1 MRGKRF
7 VYGSYR
13 GRRSTT
19 DVLKTVA
26 LILVVLVVLAV
37 AGVWMAQK
45 YIVYDDGGY
54 HLELPFFQKEGP
66 AQEPEDFRVA
76 VEPAASQPE
85 ETPEEGEPLLATV
98 TVPLSAVEDGSAEAL
113 AAQAGANSVL
123 LDMKTDRGQLGF
135 VSQLA
140 MAASAGVNAGQAD
153 INRQLQALNS
163 GELYTVARLSCFR
176 DHALAKDETYAIRTN
191 SGYRWTD
198 PEELR
203 WSSPASQAVQD
214 YLVALMVEL
223 AQLGFDEILL
233 DNWGYPR
240 RREIWAISSR
250 GMPTTWSTC
259 LSRWRSSS
267 PERRRLWS
275 PTGRGWPFGAPGRCW
290 RGMRVPAARR
300 PSCWSGMPSGSG
312 WRRRR
317 TVWRTCF
324 PKRGSQKERSGW
336 PCWWKSWT
344 QTWTV
349 PRGSGTRR
357 RELRTRKQARRLS
370 ESSDALFFSQRGRS
384 HVAPPSGR

>member
-26 LILVVLVVLAV
+26 LILAVLVVLAV

-85 ETPEEGEPLLATV
+85 ETPEEGEPLLAAV

-191 SGYRWTD
+191 SGYQWTD

-233 DNWGYPR
+233 TDCGF
-240 RREIWAISSR
+240 
-250 GMPTTWSTC
+250 PTQGDLDSLRAVEEKEETLETFC
-259 LSRWRSSS
+259 RQLQGALADTPVTLSVMGQRDSVTADPVSGQTTA
-267 PERRRLWS
+267 LLA
-275 PTGRGWPFGAPGRCW
+275 TFGR
-290 RGMRVPAARR
+290 V
-300 PSCWSGMPSGSG
+300 
-312 WRRRR
+312 
-317 TVWRTCF
+317 
-324 PKRGSQKERSGW
+324 
-336 PCWWKSWT
+336 WT
-344 QTWTV
+344 QA
-349 PRGSGTRR
+349 
-357 RELRTRKQARRLS
+357 EDQ
-370 ESSDALFFSQRGRS
+370 EALAAFDP
-384 HVAPPSGR
+384 VVLPADT

>member
-26 LILVVLVVLAV
+26 LILAVLVVLAV

-85 ETPEEGEPLLATV
+85 ETPEEGEPLLAAV

-233 DNWGYPR
+233 DNAGYPTQGNLGYIKPGAAYDR
-240 RREIWAISSR
+240 AQFSAVIGEFYKEVEEA
-250 GMPTTWSTC
+250 
-259 LSRWRSSS
+259 LSDY
-267 PERRRLWS
+267 PEVRLS
-275 PTGRGWPFGAPGRCW
+275 VATDRDTLEKG
-290 RGMRVPAARR
+290 
-300 PSCWSGMPSGSG
+300 
-312 WRRRR
+312 
-317 TVWRTCF
+317 
-324 PKRGSQKERSGW
+324 KDERSGQTVAALAQSADRLWVRGIGTGWAQCVERLEAVGFEEPEVHLVSVQDEPGAKDRSWVCW
-336 PCWWKSWT
+336 P
-344 QTWTV
+344 
-349 PRGSGTRR
+349 
-357 RELRTRKQARRLS
+357 
-370 ESSDALFFSQRGRS
+370 
-384 HVAPPSGR
+384 